1 MYFSHRL
8 FIVYFDAIGYWQ
20 GYMEDDSFRIS
31 GLSQLSPV
39 SYSSPYTENMTKDC
53 GYVVIP
59 TSAWILSVFKIAR
72 LSLFLSI
79 PGLYIST
86 HVSSTQVVIICAYMQ
101 IVVEVVLTYICCTL
115 FLSYFIIQVTH
126 RIQKKQMII
135 CFYFSTCRSVHSSY
149 ICVVVV

>member
-8 FIVYFDAIGYWQ
+8 FIVYFDAIGFWQ
-20 GYMEDDSFRIS
+20 GYMEDDSFRM

-79 PGLYIST
+79 PGLYQHTCLIHPSCYYMRI
-86 HVSSTQVVIICAYMQ
+86 HMQ